1 MGLDF
6 RLQTYIFTMH
16 GSRVCAMYIL
26 ILILVPFKDIEETSL
41 YPFYEEN
48 LHKDLNCA
56 ILIVSN

>member
-16 GSRVCAMYIL
+16 VSRVCAMYIL

-41 YPFYEEN
+41 SMVPFLRREFT
-48 LHKDLNCA
+48 
-56 ILIVSN
+56 